1 MYVLSNGKINDD
13 LVYLFSNY
21 TMVDDVFDGSKYEEE
36 KVDYTVNLDAMYNDW
51 KNEYV
56 QNSKKIN
63 SATSSPNY
71 PTA

>member
-1 MYVLSNGKINDD
+1 
-13 LVYLFSNY
+13 
-21 TMVDDVFDGSKYEEE
+21 MVDDVFDGSKYEEE